1 MGRSIN
7 RTTFV
12 LRVYYTGHKS
22 LMAVS
27 LSEARQVMMVKMAG
41 DLNGLLDDED
51 MMGKLSKDDLM
62 A

>member
-1 MGRSIN
+1 M
-7 RTTFV
+7 T
-12 LRVYYTGHKS
+12 
-22 LMAVS
+22 AVS
-27 LSEARQVMMVKMAG
+27 ISEARQLVMMVKMAG

>member
-41 DLNGLLDDED
+41 DLDDLLDNTE
-51 MMGKLSKDDLM
+51 MMGKV
-62 A
+62 